1 MAPHIDNVRSSS
13 IPAVDKQTLYSQ
25 CRGGDLVF
33 CWGAE
38 PISKAIECVAGG
50 PSHVLMIWVPPWS
63 TQWLTLESTAQRGV
77 HVGKFEDYVDGYNG
91 DLVLCRRPSLTQPQ
105 IFEQL
110 NIGFSLL
117 DDRYDFIEEA
127 SIAVRK
133 LGILSK
139 LPAIKPKNQLYCSGL
154 IQAISVSTVP
164 YKTYGPDWNTP
175 EQNFIDPSV
184 ETVCAKLKS

>member
-1 MAPHIDNVRSSS
+1 M
-13 IPAVDKQTLYSQ
+13 
-25 CRGGDLVF
+25 F